1 MMTDNSATKDKSN
14 SEAGRF
20 FSYMAGF
27 VRFTPEDEQAIK
39 DTRFI
44 VEKHLPQI
52 VGDFYAHLLRYP
64 QTRRFF
70 LKKDGTID
78 QDYLELRMYHQ
89 VNFWRRT
96 ASANFNDEYADF
108 VEYVGKAHTSRGA
121 DPKIYIPERY
131 VIAMVGFVQNAI
143 IQALQE
149 ELSEVDPELYMRGV
163 RAWNKLLIVLLEI
176 LSRAYGYGR
185 GEESYPD
192 QVEYDEDAIKGLSVD
207 LYERA
212 LGIARSID
220 YHDVLVGRV
229 DEIPEGERKIIEFE
243 GLSIGVFHHRGEW
256 YALSNKC
263 LHRSGPVCTGP
274 LDGDTLTC
282 PWHGYQYN
290 LVTGQMLLDSE
301 TSLPSYPVEIRGE
314 EVYICIQVL
323 GREKF
328 ELEEDAPP
336 AQADGMQ
343 ALAENEF
350 LLSDFQSG
358 QIKLV
363 VVEGE
368 PVAVYNIDG
377 GFYATHNLCTHADGP
392 LNEGDLEGTQVVCP
406 WHGSCFDVTSGAVL
420 CGPAVEPVAI
430 FEVILDGEIGR
441 VVESM
446 G

>member
-1 MMTDNSATKDKSN
+1 MTEYPETNETTASD
-14 SEAGRF
+14 AGRF
-20 FSYMAGF
+20 FQYMAEF
-27 VRFTPEDEQAIK
+27 VRLSERDKVAIK
-39 DTRFI
+39 DTRFV

-96 ASANFNDEYADF
+96 ASAKFDDEYADF
-108 VEYVGKAHTSRGA
+108 VEYVGKAHTSHGA
-121 DPKIYIPERY
+121 DPNIYIAERY

-149 ELSEVDPELYMRGV
+149 DLGEVDPELHKRGV

-185 GEESYPD
+185 DDESYQD
-192 QVEYDEDAIKGLSVD
+192 QVDYDEDAIKGLSVD

-212 LGIARSID
+212 LGIARSVE
-220 YHDVLVGRV
+220 YHDVHVGRV
-229 DEIPEGERKIIEFE
+229 DEIPEGERKIIEYQ
-243 GLSIGVFHHRGEW
+243 GLSIGVFHHQGGW

-290 LVTGQMLLDSE
+290 LITGQMLLDSE

-328 ELEEDAPP
+328 ELGEGEPP

-343 ALAENEF
+343 ALAGNEF
-350 LLSDFQSG
+350 LLSDFQPG
-358 QIKLV
+358 GIKLV
-363 VVEGE
+363 YVDGE
-368 PVAVYNIDG
+368 PVAVYHVDG
-377 GFYATHNLCTHADGP
+377 DFYATHNLCTHADGP

-406 WHGSCFDVTSGAVL
+406 WHGSCFDVTSGDVL

-430 FEVILDGEIGR
+430 FDVILDGEIGR
-441 VVESM
+441 VVA

>member
-1 MMTDNSATKDKSN
+1 MEREFRMTDNTATKDKSS

-27 VRFTPEDEQAIK
+27 VRFTPEDELAIK

-96 ASANFNDEYADF
+96 SSANFNDEYADF
-108 VEYVGKAHTSRGA
+108 VEYVGKAHTSHGA

-149 ELSEVDPELYMRGV
+149 ELSEVDPELQMRGV

-185 GEESYPD
+185 DEESYQD

-212 LGIARSID
+212 LGIARSIE
-220 YHDVLVGRV
+220 YHDVLVGKV
-229 DEIPEGERKIIEFE
+229 GEIPEGERKIIEYQ
-243 GLSIGVFHHRGEW
+243 GLSIGVFHHHGEW
-256 YALSNKC
+256 YALNNKC

-282 PWHGYQYN
+282 PWHGY
-290 LVTGQMLLDSE
+290 
-301 TSLPSYPVEIRGE
+301 
-314 EVYICIQVL
+314 
-323 GREKF
+323 
-328 ELEEDAPP
+328 
-336 AQADGMQ
+336 
-343 ALAENEF
+343 
-350 LLSDFQSG
+350 
-358 QIKLV
+358 
-363 VVEGE
+363 
-368 PVAVYNIDG
+368 
-377 GFYATHNLCTHADGP
+377 
-392 LNEGDLEGTQVVCP
+392 
-406 WHGSCFDVTSGAVL
+406 
-420 CGPAVEPVAI
+420 
-430 FEVILDGEIGR
+430 
-441 VVESM
+441 
-446 G
+446 

>member
-1 MMTDNSATKDKSN
+1 MMTDNRAKKDQSN

-39 DTRFI
+39 DTRYV
-44 VEKHLPQI
+44 VEKYLPQI
-52 VGDFYAHLLRYP
+52 VGDFYGHLLRYP

-108 VEYVGKAHTSRGA
+108 VEYVGKAHTSHGA

-149 ELSEVDPELYMRGV
+149 ELSEVDPELHLRGV

-185 GEESYPD
+185 DEESYQD

-263 LHRSGPVCTGP
+263 LHRSGPVCAGP

-328 ELEEDAPP
+328 ELEEEATP

-363 VVEGE
+363 AVEGE

-377 GFYATHNLCTHADGP
+377 AYYATHNLCTHADGP
-392 LNEGDLEGTQVVCP
+392 LNEGDLEGTRVVCP
-406 WHGSCFDVTSGAVL
+406 WHGSCFDVTSGDVL

-441 VVESM
+441 VVENM